1 MSERCV
7 LGTDIGGTFTDVV
20 LTRGD
25 GRLHVAK
32 QLTSPDAPEKSVLM
46 GVERVLA
53 DAGVPASS
61 IVRVVHGTT
70 LATNAVIERRGA
82 RVAFV
87 TTEGFGDLLRIGR
100 EARVE
105 DDRYDLLFEPSPAP
119 LAREAIFEVPE
130 RVGAR
135 GEIVRPLDETR
146 ARAVATTIAEL
157 APQAIAL
164 CLLHA
169 YANPSHEERMA
180 EILAEHV
187 PNARVVPSSRVHAEM
202 REFDRASTTL
212 FTAEVAPL
220 MASYLA
226 RLGDGLAA
234 LGIDAPLQIM
244 ESSGG
249 VMAAEVA
256 AERAVATLES
266 GGAAG
271 VMAAARFASAY
282 SLPRVIS
289 FDMGGTTAKAGV
301 VRDGRPAV
309 VRELHVG
316 GRGSFGGRR
325 AGTGMPIKTPTIDLA
340 EVGAGGGS
348 IAWLDPEGVLRVG
361 PRSAGADPGPA
372 CYALGGTDPTVT
384 DANLVLGYLSP
395 ERFAGG
401 HLTLD
406 PEAARRA
413 IERAIADPLGT
424 TVERAAWAIHE
435 AANAN
440 MASAIHV
447 VTVQRGLDPR
457 EHVLIAFGGAGPMHV
472 VGVASH
478 FGIDHVIAPPQAGVA
493 SAIGM
498 QSTDL
503 TAEHGRTHLVRPEA
517 LDRATARR
525 LFDEVEAAARAK
537 MGVAGADV
545 AGLVVERS
553 LDVRFVGQAHEV
565 PIPVAGDAPGGADSA
580 RDASPDPLAGL
591 DAVPERFRARY
602 RQLYG
607 VAPAGRVEYAAF
619 RVRLRLPVDR
629 PPLVDAAHDPD
640 HSVVAGVLRPAFF
653 GPDEPVGTRVLR
665 RDEVLPG
672 VETVGPAIVEGPVD
686 TLVVPPDWAVASDA
700 LGSLHVRRVEVRAGA
715 SRRSRVVEPTREE
728 SA

>member
-1 MSERCV
+1 MSEACV
-7 LGTDIGGTFTDVV
+7 LGADIGGTFTDVV

-32 QLTSPDAPEKSVLM
+32 QLTSPEAPERSVLEA
-46 GVERVLA
+46 VERVLA
-53 DAGVPASS
+53 ESGVAPSS
-61 IVRVVHGTT
+61 ITRVVHGTT
-70 LATNAVIERRGA
+70 LATNAVIERKGA

-105 DDRYDLLFEPSPAP
+105 DDRYDLHFEPTPSPLSRA
-119 LAREAIFEVPE
+119 AIFELTE
-130 RVGAR
+130 RVAAN
-135 GEIVRPLDETR
+135 GEVRTPIDPASLATVVEGIR
-146 ARAVATTIAEL
+146 AYAPEAVAI
-157 APQAIAL
+157 

-169 YANPSHEERMA
+169 YAHPDHERRLEAALLEAMP
-180 EILAEHV
+180 ELV
-187 PNARVVPSSRVHAEM
+187 VVPSSRVHPEM

-226 RLGDGLAA
+226 RLESGLEG
-234 LGIDAPLQIM
+234 LGIHAPLQIM

-249 VMAAEVA
+249 VMAASVA

-271 VMAAARFASAY
+271 VMAAARFAGFYDKAQ
-282 SLPRVIS
+282 VIS

-301 VRDGRPAV
+301 VHDGRPAV

-361 PRSAGADPGPA
+361 PRSAGASPGPA
-372 CYALGGTDPTVT
+372 CYAQGGVEPTVT
-384 DANLVLGYLSP
+384 DANLALGYLSP
-395 ERFAGG
+395 ANFAGG
-401 HLTLD
+401 RFDLD

-413 IERAIADPLGT
+413 IAERISEPLGVS
-424 TVERAAWAIHE
+424 VERAAWAIHE

-457 EHVLIAFGGAGPMHV
+457 DHTLVAFGGAGPMHV
-472 VGVASH
+472 VGIARE
-478 FGIDHVIAPPQAGVA
+478 FGITQVIAPPEAGVA

-503 TAEHGRTHLVRPEA
+503 TAEHGVTHLVASDALSAAEA
-517 LDRATARR
+517 ASRFA
-525 LFDEVEAAARAK
+525 EVEASARRK
-537 MGVAGADV
+537 MGVEEGA
-545 AGLVVERS
+545 AGLRVDRF
-553 LDVRFVGQAHEV
+553 LDTRFVGQAHEV
-565 PIPVAGDAPGGADSA
+565 SIPLESFDAISD
-580 RDASPDPLAGL
+580 
-591 DAVPERFRARY
+591 VPQRFRARY
-602 RQLYG
+602 AELYG
-607 VAPAGRVEYAAF
+607 VAPTGRVEFAAL
-619 RVRLRLPVDR
+619 RVRLKLPVDR
-629 PPLVDAAHDPD
+629 PPLVDDAGAEGEPPP
-640 HSVVAGVLRPAFF
+640 VVRREAWF
-653 GPDEPVGTRVLR
+653 GPEGAIPVDVVERAVFR
-665 RDEVLPG
+665 PG
-672 VETVGPAIVEGPVD
+672 VTLEGPVIVSGAVE
-686 TLVVPPDWAVASDA
+686 TTVVPPGWTVRVDPV
-700 LGSLHVRRVEVRAGA
+700 GSLLIEQEG
-715 SRRSRVVEPTREE
+715 
-728 SA
+728 

>member
-7 LGTDIGGTFTDVV
+7 LGADIGGTFTDVV

-32 QLTSPDAPEKSVLM
+32 QLSSPDAPEKSVLM
-46 GVERVLA
+46 AVERVLA
-53 DAGVPASS
+53 EAGMPASS
-61 IVRVVHGTT
+61 IDRVVHGTT

-82 RVAFV
+82 SVAFV
-87 TTEGFGDLLRIGR
+87 TSEGFGDLLRIGR

-105 DDRYDLLFEPSPAP
+105 DDRYDLHFDPSPPP
-119 LAREAIFEVPE
+119 LPCGSTFEVPE
-130 RVGAR
+130 RVDAR
-135 GEIVRPLDETR
+135 GEVIVPFGDAR
-146 ARAVATTIAEL
+146 ARAVARRIAAVE
-157 APQAIAL
+157 PQAIAV
-164 CLLHA
+164 CFLHS
-169 YANPSHEERMA
+169 YANSDHEERMEA
-180 EILAEHV
+180 ILAELV
-187 PNARVVPSSRVHAEM
+187 PNARVILSSRVHPEM

-234 LGIDAPLQIM
+234 LGIEAPLQIM

-249 VMAAEVA
+249 VMAADVA

-271 VMAAARFASAY
+271 VMAAARFAGIY
-282 SLPRVIS
+282 SLPRIIS

-301 VRDGRPAV
+301 VHNGVPAV

-348 IAWLDPEGVLRVG
+348 IAWLDPEDVLRVG

-372 CYALGGTDPTVT
+372 CYAQGGRAPTVT

-395 ERFAGG
+395 DRFAAGSFA
-401 HLTLD
+401 LD
-406 PEAARRA
+406 SEAAYRS
-413 IERAIADPLGT
+413 IEEEIAGPLDT
-424 TVERAAWAIHE
+424 SVIRAAWAIHE

-457 EHVLIAFGGAGPMHV
+457 DHTLFAFGGAGPMHV
-472 VGVASH
+472 VGVADH
-478 FGIDHVIAPPQAGVA
+478 FGIDHVIAPSEAGVA

-498 QSTDL
+498 QATDL
-503 TAEHGRTHLVRPEA
+503 TAEHGRTHLVGSDA
-517 LDRATARR
+517 LDVEQAARLFAEVETAARR
-525 LFDEVEAAARAK
+525 K
-537 MGVAGADV
+537 MGVGDEA
-545 AGLVVERS
+545 AGLRVERL
-553 LDVRFVGQAHEV
+553 LDARFVGQAHEV
-565 PIPVAGDAPGGADSA
+565 SIPVADISDAAA
-580 RDASPDPLAGL
+580 LA
-591 DAVPERFRARY
+591 AVPERFRQRY
-602 RQLYG
+602 RELYD
-607 VAPAGRVEYAAF
+607 VAPAGDVEYAAF
-619 RVRLRLPVDR
+619 RVRLRIPVDR
-629 PPLVDAAHDPD
+629 PPLSDARASLSQDI
-640 HSVVAGVLRPAFF
+640 SRTTRPAFF
-653 GPDEPVGTRVLR
+653 GGGDA
-665 RDEVLPG
+665 
-672 VETVGPAIVEGPVD
+672 VETLAVSRAAIGRDQTISGPLVVEGAVD
-686 TLVVPPDWAVASDA
+686 TVVVPPGWTVDA
-700 LGSLHVRRVEVRAGA
+700 DEFGSLHVRRVASARPGA
-715 SRRSRVVEPTREE
+715 EDG